1 MRAALLVPLWLLALA
16 GCVSPF
22 RVPELDPAPDIG
34 ETLGDREFPDPVV
47 LPIITSEP
55 VPANPDKAI
64 ENYRA
69 LLELQADEATRDE
82 ARRRLADLQV
92 QQADAAGNTAES
104 EPTLRESV
112 ALYQR
117 LLAENPG
124 DPANDRLYY
133 QLARAQQNLGDTP
146 TAIETLATLTAEHPE
161 SRLSG
166 DARFRRAE
174 LLFFEERFADSEA
187 EYARVMALNDA
198 TPFFD
203 IAQYKFGW
211 SRYKQ
216 GNYDGAVSVF
226 LDILNRELPENEWF
240 EPEAAFAGVA
250 GSKLDYARDSL
261 RVISLSFAN
270 LGGGE
275 AVNEYFARNG
285 EPAYFPL
292 VYVALGDTLLER
304 ERYTDAAE
312 TSAAFI
318 TRHARHPRAPDFQSR
333 VIAAYRAGGFNDLV
347 VREKER
353 YVATYDPA
361 TDYWAG
367 APASAKVLGELR
379 IHLDDLARHYYAK
392 GQLDPETQR
401 GDFLTAATY
410 YRRILEVYPQDGQVA
425 EINFML
431 GESLFNGGKTLEA
444 AGEYART
451 AYDYPRH
458 PRSAEAAY
466 ASVLAYQRHADEQP
480 PELRRAALELAIAP
494 ALRYADTYPGHGQ
507 VLPALTRAAENLF
520 ELERYDAAIE
530 VAGRV
535 LAYDGNVDYRL
546 RRNAWSVTANSHFAQ
561 ERYALAEP
569 AFVEE
574 LKLVSP
580 RATERPEIVER
591 LAASVYRQGEAART
605 GGELRQA
612 VFHFLR
618 VKTVAPGASILATA
632 DYDGASVLF
641 ELEDWAQ
648 AAREIEAF
656 RTAYPADALI
666 PDADKMLAVAYQ
678 RDAQPFK
685 SAQVYR
691 RITERPA
698 EPADIRQEAA
708 WLAAQLYDEAGAAA
722 ETATAYTQYLQAWPR
737 PVTRGMTAR
746 SRLVELAQARGDRA
760 EQQRWLRDIVSADAT
775 AGAERTDAT
784 RLLAAESALT
794 LGQLA
799 AAETRELSLSL
810 PLERSLPVRRQAM
823 ERAIQ
828 SLTQAASYGF
838 AEVTTA
844 ATYELGRLYQQFAA
858 ALMTSERPRNLDALA
873 LEQYELLLEEQAF
886 PFEERAIDTFVTNLE
901 RIGQGLYDESIR
913 ESYRQLAIMAPAQY
927 GRVERGERIYEPFH

>member
-1 MRAALLVPLWLLALA
+1 MRAAYLAPLWLLALA

-22 RVPELDPAPDIG
+22 RVPELDPTDDIG
-34 ETLGDREFPDPVV
+34 ETVGKRRAPDPAV
-47 LPIITSEP
+47 LPIISSEP
-55 VPANPDKAI
+55 VAADPDKAI
-64 ENYRA
+64 ENYRK
-69 LLELQADEATRDE
+69 LLELEADKSTREEAQ
-82 ARRRLADLQV
+82 RRLADLQV
-92 QQADAAGNTAES
+92 QQADAQGNTADS
-104 EPTLRESV
+104 EQTLRESV
-112 ALYQR
+112 ALYRR

-124 DPANDRLYY
+124 DAANDRLYY
-133 QLARAQQNLGDTP
+133 QLARAQQNLGDTD

-174 LLFFEERFADSEA
+174 LLFFEERFAESEA

-216 GNYDGAVSVF
+216 GNYDGAITVF

-240 EPEAAFAGVA
+240 ETEAAFARVA
-250 GSKLDYARDSL
+250 GAKVDYARDSL

-275 AVNEYFARNG
+275 AVNDYFARNG
-285 EPAYFPL
+285 EPSYFPL
-292 VYVALGDTLLER
+292 IYVALGDTLLER

-318 TRHARHPRAPDFQSR
+318 ARHARHPRAPDFQSR

-353 YVATYDPA
+353 YVASYDPGA
-361 TDYWAG
+361 DYWGG
-367 APASAKVLGELR
+367 ARASEKVLGELR
-379 IHLDDLARHYYAK
+379 IHLDDLANHYYAK
-392 GQLDPETQR
+392 GQLDEVANR
-401 GDFLTAATY
+401 ADFLTAAGY
-410 YRRILEVYPQDGQVA
+410 YRRILEVYPQDGQVT

-431 GESLFNGGKTLEA
+431 GESLFNGGRTLEA
-444 AGEYART
+444 AEEYART

-458 PRSAEAAY
+458 LRSAESAY
-466 ASVLAYQRHADEQP
+466 ASVLAYQRHADEQSAEARP
-480 PELRRAALELAIAP
+480 AALELAISAG
-494 ALRYADTYPGHGQ
+494 LRYADTYPGHGQ
-507 VLPALTRAAENLF
+507 VLPALTRSAENLF
-520 ELERYDAAIE
+520 ELKRYDSAIE
-530 VAGRV
+530 VAARV
-535 LAYDGNVDYRL
+535 LAHPGNVDYRL
-546 RRNAWSVTANSHFAQ
+546 RRNAWGVTANSHFAQ
-561 ERYALAEP
+561 GRFAEAEP

-580 RATERPEIVER
+580 RASERPEIVER
-591 LAASVYRQGEAART
+591 LAASVYRQGEAARE

-641 ELEDWAQ
+641 ELEDWPQ

-656 RTAYPADALI
+656 RSAYPSDALI

-691 RITERPA
+691 RITERPSESA
-698 EPADIRQEAA
+698 EIRQEAA

-722 ETATAYTQYLQAWPR
+722 ETATAYAQYLQAWPR
-737 PVTRGMTAR
+737 PVARGMTAR
-746 SRLVELAQARGDRA
+746 SRLVELAEARGDRA
-760 EQQRWLRDIVSADAT
+760 EQQRWLRDILSADAS
-775 AGAERTDAT
+775 AGSERSDAT

-794 LGQLA
+794 LGKLL
-799 AAETRELSLSL
+799 AAETRELALSL
-810 PLERSLPVRRQAM
+810 PLERSLPVRRQSM
-823 ERAIQ
+823 ESAIHA
-828 SLTQAASYGF
+828 LTQAAGYGF

-844 ATYELGRLYQQFAA
+844 ATYELGRVYQAFAA

-886 PFEERAIDTFVTNLE
+886 PFEERAIDTFAANLK
-901 RIGQGLYDESIR
+901 RIEQGLYDDAIR

-927 GRVERGERIYEPFH
+927 GRVERGERIYEAFH